1 MLEKRRKEELRQE
14 AELQKNYELYQASKA
29 DKYANQ
35 KLWQDGE
42 KEEYNKFTN
51 MIDHVLGSPEKDDK
65 AKSIEQPQADID
77 QEEAKETSESWNVR
91 EVPNNEEEEEEINF
105 DQLLGDAA

>member
-65 AKSIEQPQADID
+65 AKSIEQP
-77 QEEAKETSESWNVR
+77 
-91 EVPNNEEEEEEINF
+91 
-105 DQLLGDAA
+105 